1 MATQN
6 PYGTLFA
13 KNGDGTLVP
22 VAANYANELHVMTGG
37 RQLFM
42 GANPSGVTTS
52 AGLATTYV
60 GLCLSNPAGNASGG
74 KPINLMLRRVSGV
87 VIVAPAAVLAF
98 NLITGYAAGGVTV
111 HTTALTPF
119 SAQIGTGPAPT
130 AKLDSACTL
139 VGTPVWSM
147 PIGTTPVAT
156 DLLSFNIDLCG
167 AIIIPPGGYVAI
179 GTNVTGPVSGFQGGF
194 SWEEVVT

>member
-1 MATQN
+1 MGQN
-6 PYGTLFA
+6 PYGQLFA

-22 VAANYANELHVMTGG
+22 VTANFANELHVITGG

-60 GLCLSNPAGNASGG
+60 GLCLSNPAGNTSGG
-74 KPINLMLRRVSGV
+74 KNVNFLVRRVSGV
-87 VIVAPAAVLAF
+87 VLVAPAAVLAY
-98 NLITGYAAGGVTV
+98 NLIVGYAAGGVTV

-119 SAQIGTGPAPT
+119 SALIGTGPAST

-139 VGTPVWSM
+139 VGTPAWAM
-147 PIGTTPVAT
+147 PLQSNIVSAN
-156 DLLSFNIDLCG
+156 LMSFNLDLNG
-167 AIIIPPGGYVAI
+167 AIAIPPGGYIAI
-179 GTNVTGPVSGFQGGF
+179 GTNVAGPTSGFQGGI

>member
-1 MATQN
+1 MAGQN
-6 PYGTLFA
+6 PYGVLYGQNA
-13 KNGDGTLVP
+13 SNTLVP
-22 VAANYANELHVMTGG
+22 LAANYAKELHVMTGG

-52 AGLATTYV
+52 AALATTYV

-74 KPINLMLRRVSGV
+74 KPINLLVRRVSGV

-119 SAQIGTGPAPT
+119 SAQIALVLLRQPSLIALALWSALLFGPCR
-130 AKLDSACTL
+130 SARL
-139 VGTPVWSM
+139 
-147 PIGTTPVAT
+147 
-156 DLLSFNIDLCG
+156 
-167 AIIIPPGGYVAI
+167 
-179 GTNVTGPVSGFQGGF
+179 Q
-194 SWEEVVT
+194 